1 MATDTTEHRD
11 GTNVV
16 SLVTNIISDA
26 QDLTRQQIELFKV
39 EIQDGAKKAQTIAML
54 SGAAAAVAIIAG
66 VVLAFAAAG
75 WLASAVPSLPE
86 WGALAIVGSVL
97 ALVAG
102 ALFGVCKQ
110 HFDSFT
116 LVPEKSVEAMKE
128 NLEWKT
134 KPN

>member
-1 MATDTTEHRD
+1 MATDTTENRD
-11 GTNVV
+11 GANVV

-39 EIQDGAKKAQTIAML
+39 EIQEGAKKAQTIAML
-54 SGAAAAVAIIAG
+54 TGAAAAVAVIAG

-75 WLASAVPSLPE
+75 WLASAFQNLPA
-86 WGALAIVGSVL
+86 WGAQAIVGVVL
-97 ALVAG
+97 AVVAG
-102 ALFGVCKQ
+102 ILFGVCKQ
-110 HFDSFT
+110 YLDSFN

>member
-1 MATDTTEHRD
+1 MATDTTENRD

-39 EIQDGAKKAQTIAML
+39 EIQEGAKKAQTIAML
-54 SGAAAAVAIIAG
+54 SAAAAAVAVIAG

-75 WLASAVPSLPE
+75 WLASAFQNLPE
-86 WGALAIVGSVL
+86 WGAQAIVGVVL
-97 ALVAG
+97 AVVAG
-102 ALFGVCKQ
+102 ILFGVCKQ
-110 HFDSFT
+110 YLDSFN
-116 LVPEKSVEAMKE
+116 LMPEKSVEAMKE